1 MPDAPYGPQIG
12 MPAMNPMTPDNQGL
26 MLNYLMQQGGA
37 AQQQQEI
44 ARKQALLTQLR
55 SDTALPGMIQGGG
68 ARTVKAASPLSAIA
82 DIGGKLIG
90 GYKQKKL
97 DEQASNIAGQSRS
110 DLANL
115 IEEQRQA
122 KQKALPLEQRAG
134 YQPQPTMPSDI
145 TE

>member
-1 MPDAPYGPQIG
+1 M
-12 MPAMNPMTPDNQGL
+12 
-26 MLNYLMQQGGA
+26 NYLMQQGGA

-68 ARTVKAASPLSAIA
+68 ARTVKAAHPLSAIA

-110 DLANL
+110 DLAEL
-115 IEEQRQA
+115 VEQQRLA

-134 YQPQPTMPSDI
+134 YQPPQATLPGADSY